1 MVDSSTSRHGK
12 ISVPPLVNVDSA
24 DSQAQAEVINKL
36 KVKAAPDDARFLE
49 NVPLFQGL
57 SSHDMAALFSHS
69 VVRTHKKNTV
79 VIHEGDNSDSL
90 YVILTGRV
98 RVYLSDEEGKEVD
111 LNILGAGEYFGELAA
126 IDNFPRS
133 ASVVTLAECRFSV
146 VSKKE
151 FDSCLTKNP
160 QIAVRIID
168 ELSTRFRSMTENV
181 KSLALMDVY
190 GRVARTLINLAAES
204 DEGKLVIKQK
214 LTQQDLANMVGASR
228 EMVSRILKDLT
239 RGGYIT
245 VKNKYI
251 TIQEKLPHAW

>member
-1 MVDSSTSRHGK
+1 MADSQFSRQGK
-12 ISVPPLVNVDSA
+12 VPVPPLVNVGSSDTHLDTIA
-24 DSQAQAEVINKL
+24 KL
-36 KVKAAPDDARFLE
+36 KANANTGDAKCFR
-49 NVPLFQGL
+49 NIPLFQGL
-57 SSHDMAALFSHS
+57 SDKDMSALSGHA
-69 VVRTHKKNTV
+69 VNRTFKKNTII
-79 VIHEGDNSDSL
+79 IHEGDLSDSL
-90 YVILTGRV
+90 YVILSGRV
-98 RVYLSDEEGKEVD
+98 RIYLSDEEGKEVD

-126 IDNFPRS
+126 LDNFPRS
-133 ASVVTLAECRFSV
+133 ASVITLQESRFMI

-151 FDSCLTKNP
+151 FDSCLTTNP

-168 ELSTRFRSMTENV
+168 ELTSRFRSMTDNV

-204 DEGKLVIKQK
+204 DDGKLVIQQK

-245 VKNKYI
+245 VESKHI

>member
-12 ISVPPLVNVDSA
+12 ISVPPLVNVGSA
-24 DSQAQAEVINKL
+24 DSQSAIINKL
-36 KVKAAPDDARFLE
+36 KAKANNDDVHLLE

-57 SSHDMAALFSHS
+57 SKTDMAALSSHA
-69 VVRTHKKNTV
+69 VIRTHKKNTI
-79 VIHEGDNSDSL
+79 VIHEGDHSDSL
-90 YVILTGRV
+90 YVILAGRV
-98 RVYLSDEEGKEVD
+98 RIFLSDEDGKEVD
-111 LNILGAGEYFGELAA
+111 LNILCPGEYFGELAA
-126 IDNFPRS
+126 LDNFPRS
-133 ASVVTLAECRFSV
+133 ASVITLEECRFTV

-168 ELSTRFRSMTENV
+168 ELSARFRSMTENV

-204 DEGKLVIKQK
+204 DDGKLVIKQK

-239 RGGYIT
+239 KGGYIT

>member
-12 ISVPPLVNVDSA
+12 ISVPPLVNVGSA

-36 KVKAAPDDARFLE
+36 KAKAAPDDARFLQKIS
-49 NVPLFQGL
+49 LFQGL

-69 VVRTHKKNTV
+69 VARTHKKNTV

-90 YVILTGRV
+90 YVILAGRV
-98 RVYLSDEEGKEVD
+98 RVYLGDEEGKEVD

-133 ASVVTLAECRFSV
+133 ASVITLEECRFSV